1 MFEKTESKIATCYQ
15 GKGIP
20 GLYRYSQSEFI
31 PKNSFGFSS
40 IPMEQ
45 HGYIYIPPRCEANS
59 SFCSLH
65 VAFHGCS
72 TIQSEQKKYFRRS
85 IITPLTK

>member
-1 MFEKTESKIATCYQ
+1 METIKPHAHVMPFVPIESKIATCYQ

-20 GLYRYSQSEFI
+20 GLYKFSQSEFI
-31 PKNSFGFSS
+31 PKTSFGFSS

-45 HGYIYIPPRCEANS
+45 YGYIYIPPRCEANS

-72 TIQSEQKKYFRRS
+72 TIQ
-85 IITPLTK
+85 